1 MDAKIL
7 FQLNESYR
15 HGVYNQIDEEVLSE
29 EELLDIQE
37 WVEALIEEGYDLD
50 EYTDED
56 LYEAY
61 LEDLQ
66 EATAMAKRGYDEVPI
81 RRQIASNTGGGAA
94 ADRATALADKPTYG
108 WRGANTQARQNLARK
123 QRGDFRSTTSS
134 NPGLHGYGHQS
145 NDPAVK
151 AKQAA
156 RGAQR
161 GVLTPNERRQLNR
174 EEFDLYDLVSEYL
187 VSEGFC
193 DSYGDADVIMVN
205 MSEEWRDG
213 IVEEILEG
221 FKPTGYSMGHHSSV
235 TGRGRKARQIDRQI
249 EKLKRSGK
257 KGEAMAVDFVNR
269 MQDTP
274 EGRAEVMAIS
284 RQNKSRPDAR
294 ALRDAQRD
302 SRG

>member
-7 FQLNESYR
+7 FQLNEAYR
-15 HGVYNQIDEEVLSE
+15 QGVCGQIEEEVLSE

-50 EYTDED
+50 QYTDED

-66 EATAMAKRGYDEVPI
+66 EATAMAKRGYKGDKEASI
-81 RRQIASNTGGGAA
+81 RRQIASRTGGGEA
-94 ADRATALADKPTYG
+94 ADRATALADRPTYG
-108 WRGANTQARQNLARK
+108 RRGANTEARQRLARA

-134 NPGLHGYGHQS
+134 NPGLHGYGYQS
-145 NDPAVK
+145 NDPEVK

-193 DSYGDADVIMVN
+193 DSYEDADVIMAN
-205 MSEEWRDG
+205 MSDDWRD
-213 IVEEILEG
+213 EI
-221 FKPTGYSMGHHSSV
+221 
-235 TGRGRKARQIDRQI
+235 I
-249 EKLKRSGK
+249 EATVK
-257 KGEAMAVDFVNR
+257 
-269 MQDTP
+269 
-274 EGRAEVMAIS
+274 I
-284 RQNKSRPDAR
+284 
-294 ALRDAQRD
+294 
-302 SRG
+302 

>member
-1 MDAKIL
+1 MDAKTL
-7 FQLNESYR
+7 FQLNESYH

-50 EYTDED
+50 EYTDEE

-61 LEDLQ
+61 LDEVRGGGKIDPVSGFPKHGEKVSRTPQ
-66 EATAMAKRGYDEVPI
+66 EAGLLMSPLDRAKARENALRKRGNTKQANQIQSRFI
-81 RRQIASNTGGGAA
+81 RPTERGVNRAIHASNVAR
-94 ADRATALADKPTYG
+94 ADEKKRLMSP
-108 WRGANTQARQNLARK
+108 QN
-123 QRGDFRSTTSS
+123 
-134 NPGLHGYGHQS
+134 
-145 NDPAVK
+145 
-151 AKQAA
+151 
-156 RGAQR
+156 
-161 GVLTPNERRQLNR
+161 

-193 DSYGDADVIMVN
+193 DSYEDADVIMAN

-221 FKPTGYSMGHHSSV
+221 FKPTGYSMGYHSSV

-284 RQNKSRPDAR
+284 RQNKSRSDAR